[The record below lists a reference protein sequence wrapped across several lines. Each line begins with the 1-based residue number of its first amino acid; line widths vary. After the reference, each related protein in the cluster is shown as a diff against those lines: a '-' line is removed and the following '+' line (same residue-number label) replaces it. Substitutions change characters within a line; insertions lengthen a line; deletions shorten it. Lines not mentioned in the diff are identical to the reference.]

1 MKRKGRGAHR
11 PIGEEPARDALRFA
25 RPQKRKGRGAHCPIG
40 QEPARDALRFAR
52 LQMLPLVILF
62 AGGLQAQ
69 VASQP
74 ASFSGAA
81 AVDEQMDG
89 AIREGLIPG
98 AVVLIGHN
106 GQVVFQKAYGSR
118 ALIPQREPMTL
129 DTIFDAASL
138 TKVIATTPSIMRL
151 FEQGQIRLND
161 PVTKYLPEF
170 QGGHSDITIRNLM
183 THFSGLRPDLDL
195 KPAWSGYE
203 TGIQRA
209 LIDKPAG
216 PPGVRFVYSDI
227 NFILLAEIVHRLT
240 GKMLNEYARVNFY
253 EPLGMHDTMFLP
265 PASLGPRIAP
275 TEIDPATGQPLRGVV
290 HDDTARYMGG
300 VSGQAGVF
308 TTASDLAKFAQ
319 MMLHGGLGK
328 ADAGQGKGD
337 GGQGKADAGQG
348 NGVRLFS
355 AATVQKFTS
364 PQSPADQPILRGLG
378 WDIDS
383 PYSSNRGELFPIGSY
398 GHTGFTGTSLWIDP
412 FSRSYLIILTNA
424 VHPHRG
430 HSITALRSRVAT
442 IVAASFGI
450 ATPDVKLTGYNET
463 IVGPGLRRE
472 AEPKAGVLTGLD
484 VLAADNFAALR
495 GKRIGLIT
503 NQTGLSR
510 DGRRNVDLMLA
521 ADLQVTALFSPEHG
535 LTGAEDRSDISDTK
549 DAISGL
555 PVISLY
561 RPAARRIR
569 PEMLEKVDALVF
581 DIQDVGARFYTYS
594 CTMLYAME
602 EAAKKH
608 LPFFVLDRPNPIT
621 GVHAEGPLLDAD
633 LQSFTGC
640 FEIPVR
646 HGMTLGEL
654 AGMAN
659 GDRKLGLDLHVIPMR
674 GWDRGDWFDQTGLF
688 WVNPSPNMRSLNAA
702 LLYPG
707 IALLESSPNYS
718 VGRGTDSPFELI
730 GADWIRGR
738 ELASF
743 LNGRFIPGVR
753 VYPAKFQPTS
763 SNFSGKTIEGVRFVI
778 TNRDTFDSTR
788 LGLEVV
794 FALRKLYAGKI
805 DWRENRF
812 LIGNRV
818 VLKQLEDG
826 VDPTTIV
833 QGMEESLAGFNRQK
847 QRYLLYR

>member
-1 MKRKGRGAHR
+1 MKLLL
-11 PIGEEPARDALRFA
+11 ALLCA
-25 RPQKRKGRGAHCPIG
+25 ACVH
-40 QEPARDALRFAR
+40 
-52 LQMLPLVILF
+52 
-62 AGGLQAQ
+62 AQ
-69 VASQP
+69 VP
-74 ASFSGAA
+74 FSGAT
-81 AVDEQMDG
+81 AVDEQMES
-89 AIREGLIPG
+89 AVHEGLIPG

-106 GQVVFQKAYGSR
+106 GQVVYQKAYGSR
-118 ALIPQREPMTL
+118 ALIPRREPMTL

-138 TKVIATTPSIMRL
+138 TKVIATTPAIMRL

-161 PVTKYLPEF
+161 PVTKYLSEF

-203 TGIQRA
+203 TGVHRA
-209 LIDKPAG
+209 MTDKPAG

-227 NFILLAEIVHRLT
+227 NFILLAEIVHRLS
-240 GKMLNEYARVNFY
+240 GKMLNDYARENFY
-253 EPLGMHDTMFLP
+253 EPLGMHETMFLP
-265 PASLGPRIAP
+265 QDSLRPRIAP
-275 TEIDPATGQPLRGVV
+275 TEIDPGTGQPLRGEV

-300 VSGQAGVF
+300 VAGHAGVF

-319 MMLHGGLGK
+319 MML
-328 ADAGQGKGD
+328 DQ
-337 GGQGKADAGQG
+337 GQG

-355 AATVQKFTS
+355 AATVEKFTT

-412 FSRSYLIILTNA
+412 FSHSYLIILTNA

-430 HSITALRSRVAT
+430 HSLTSLRSRVAT
-442 IVAASFGI
+442 IVAASLGI
-450 ATPDVKLTGYNET
+450 AAPSVKLTGYNET

-472 AEPKAGVLTGLD
+472 VEPKTEVLTGLD
-484 VLAADNFAALR
+484 VLAEGNFAALR
-495 GKRIGLIT
+495 GKRVGLIT

-521 ADLQVTALFSPEHG
+521 SGIQVTALFSPEHG
-535 LTGAEDRSDISDTK
+535 LEGAEDRSNISDTK
-549 DAISGL
+549 DQASGL
-555 PVISLY
+555 PVFSLY
-561 RPAARRIR
+561 QSSSHRIQ
-569 PEMLEKVDALVF
+569 PGMLDHVDALVF

-594 CTMLYAME
+594 CTMLYSME

-608 LPFFVLDRPNPIT
+608 LSFFVLDRPNPIT
-621 GVHAEGPLLDAD
+621 GTHVEGPVLDPD

-654 AGMAN
+654 AAMAN
-659 GDRKLGLDLHVIPMR
+659 GERKLGLDLHVVPMR
-674 GWDRGDWFDQTGLF
+674 GWDRGDWFDHTGLP
-688 WVNPSPNMRSLNAA
+688 WVDPSPNMRSLNAA

-707 IALLESSPNYS
+707 IALLEASQNYS

-743 LNGRFIPGVR
+743 LNSRYIPGVR
-753 VYPAKFQPTS
+753 VYPTRFRPAS
-763 SNFSGKTIEGVRFVI
+763 SNFSGKTVEGVRFII
-778 TNRDTFDSTR
+778 TNREAFDSTR
-788 LGLEVV
+788 FGLELAY
-794 FALRKLYAGKI
+794 ALNKLYPGKI
-805 DWRENRF
+805 AWQENRF
-812 LIGNRV
+812 LIGNHE
-818 VLKQLEDG
+818 VLRELKDG
-826 VDPTTIV
+826 VDPKTIL
-833 QGMEESLAGFNRQK
+833 QEIGISLAGFTQLRE
-847 QRYLLYR
+847 RYALYR